1 MSPKKEVGN
10 GRASRR
16 EPKIQSKKGRSQFPE
31 SVQDQLNA
39 VFICFA
45 SVVHHAQQ
53 FEEVLER
60 FLTTYNRVTSDSVT
74 VADMGSSKSIGLI
87 VSKTRK
93 HARKHEKVRYF
104 STRKLL
110 ATTLREKRY
119 LLHRFFIKREAEFD
133 SARGRRLL
141 MAELLRIERN
151 LVRSRIALGSMETS
165 IWQDNLYYLPTAG
178 IQDGS
183 PERQGCE

>member
-1 MSPKKEVGN
+1 MPARVQ
-10 GRASRR
+10 
-16 EPKIQSKKGRSQFPE
+16 IQCNDVFAYYG
-31 SVQDQLNA
+31 SVARD
-39 VFICFA
+39 
-45 SVVHHAQQ
+45 AQR
-53 FEEVLER
+53 FEEELER
-60 FLTTYNRVTSDSVT
+60 FLATYNRVTSDSVT
-74 VADMGSSKSIGLI
+74 AADMGSGKSIGLI
-87 VSKTRK
+87 VSRTRK

-110 ATTLREKRY
+110 ATTWREKRY
-119 LLHRFFIKREAEFD
+119 LLHRFFIEREAEFH
-133 SARGRRLL
+133 SVRGRRLL

-183 PERQGCE
+183 HERQGCE